1 MKRTLTRLIA
11 AGAMALA
18 LTGCGSMP
26 AGEATTAAIAG
37 VTDMLTGPDTD
48 YKNYLAYC
56 AKEVAA
62 LKAAAEAENGALKA
76 GLDNKNEKI
85 QFASLVLLAAKNNNS
100 PRVKCGAERKRSFT
114 EMAFENSNIID
125 LGLRLYEENR
135 ESKRFEKKL
144 ESDEKRDLARMA
156 HDREMTRRNNDLLT
170 TLSGDKLELQ
180 RDARGAST
188 ETPSSD

>member
-1 MKRTLTRLIA
+1 MKHSLIA
-11 AGAMALA
+11 LAAAASLAG
-18 LTGCGSMP
+18 CSSMP
-26 AGEATTAAIAG
+26 ASEVTTAAIAG

-62 LKAAAEAENGALKA
+62 TKSMTESDNNTLKA
-76 GLDNKNEKI
+76 GLDSKNEKI

-114 EMAFENSNIID
+114 EIAFENTNILD

-135 ESKRFEKKL
+135 ESQRFQKKL

-156 HDREMTRRNNDLLT
+156 HDREMARRNNDLLT

-180 RDARGAST
+180 RDARGASAP
-188 ETPSSD
+188 E